1 MLFSPNCIEW
11 EIACFG
17 ISKAGGVFVPMN
29 PILREGEVEYQVTD
43 AQEETMIVHESVY
56 PVVKSIRDKIGL
68 KKIII
73 IGKKQPDTYKKIR
86 EVEFIE
92 SIPRV
97 LSGKILRRELI
108 KREREEMGLA

>member
-56 PVVKSIRDKIGL
+56 PVVKSIRDKNRT
-68 KKIII
+68 KE
-73 IGKKQPDTYKKIR
+73 DNHN
-86 EVEFIE
+86 
-92 SIPRV
+92 
-97 LSGKILRRELI
+97 
-108 KREREEMGLA
+108 REETTRHLQEDQRSRIH